1 MTQATARHWNVRPLR
16 DGEFEQLSQRMA
28 EGSFQ
33 QSLGMRDMA
42 QSHGAR
48 TSLVGVV
55 DEHDEPVAGA
65 MIVYTPSRFGPVG
78 SVWAGPLCDPDDSD
92 MVRTAGATTR

>member
-1 MTQATARHWNVRPLR
+1 MAQATARHWNVRPLR

-55 DEHDEPVAGA
+55 DASVRSGRCGRGRCATRT
-65 MIVYTPSRFGPVG
+65 TPT
-78 SVWAGPLCDPDDSD
+78 W
-92 MVRTAGATTR
+92 